1 MKVIN
6 IFWVN
11 HLDFKKFTI
20 NRECFEV
27 LWEYFRGCQLKSKT
41 FYSISSQRIVKLSII
56 WITTNK
62 ETDMINSTLKIIY
75 KVNSIA

>member
-20 NRECFEV
+20 SRECFEV
-27 LWEYFRGCQLKSKT
+27 LWEYFRECQLKWNT
-41 FYSISSQRIVKLSII
+41 FYSISPQQIGELLII

-62 ETDMINSTLKIIY
+62 EN
-75 KVNSIA
+75 